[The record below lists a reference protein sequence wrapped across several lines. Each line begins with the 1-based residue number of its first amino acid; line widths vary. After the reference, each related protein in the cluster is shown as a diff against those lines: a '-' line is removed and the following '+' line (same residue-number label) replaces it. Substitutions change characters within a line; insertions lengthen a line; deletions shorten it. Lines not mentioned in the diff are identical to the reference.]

1 MKYYNML
8 GHSFSRYTKECFYYG
23 AKRHA
28 RGQNK
33 RLRERFKTYAGYWR
47 DRKMIKDN
55 QRIVS
60 ELHLAFK
67 EAPKS
72 EELEYWNKFI
82 NVIAEKHFTPVQQE
96 AFYDVLGSLLNVF
109 ATDCI
114 TFLLDYFENWE
125 GKTDE

>member
-1 MKYYNML
+1 
-8 GHSFSRYTKECFYYG
+8 
-23 AKRHA
+23 
-28 RGQNK
+28 
-33 RLRERFKTYAGYWR
+33 
-47 DRKMIKDN
+47 MIKDN

-72 EELEYWNKFI
+72 EELEYWNNFV

-96 AFYDVLGSLLNVF
+96 AFYEVLASLLNVF

-114 TFLLDYFENWE
+114 AFLLDYFENME
-125 GKTDE
+125 TPTDE